1 MLTMEVYEIPPGDA
15 VACGGPQ
22 VGQAQA
28 PGWRATAGASWH
40 RDWIADSEGELTLA
54 KMARAMVE
62 AWQASP
68 QGGVATS
75 N

>member
-28 PGWRATAGASWH
+28 PGWHAAAGAS
-40 RDWIADSEGELTLA
+40 
-54 KMARAMVE
+54 
-62 AWQASP
+62 
-68 QGGVATS
+68 
-75 N
+75 